1 MFKITRVAMLG
12 LASLIILSGTMSPVA
27 SAAGPYWRVS
37 GTRLEQGKKAVSIN
51 LAQGE
56 AELKS
61 TVLLLKTWI
70 SCATV
75 EIQNAY
81 ITGNGGNQ
89 GQGSASSITFTNCR
103 THEPGNCMVNE
114 PIKTGQVKTH
124 LVEYTNSA
132 KQLKIGELFEPSQGD
147 GTGTYVEIA
156 FKDAPPSTCAIKGT
170 NFPVK
175 GSVVA
180 NVFPE
185 GQEPTSGNLKFPVE
199 PITTVKHEGQERT
212 VGLTLGGKPATL
224 SGIFGVK
231 LVSGEKF
238 GAFLT

>member
-1 MFKITRVAMLG
+1 MLG
-12 LASLIILSGTMSPVA
+12 LASLIILSGTMSSVA
-27 SAAGPYWRVS
+27 SAAGPFWRVN
-37 GTRLEQGKKAVSIN
+37 GTRLEQGKKAVNIN

-56 AELKS
+56 AELKGN
-61 TVLLLKTWI
+61 VLLLKAWI
-70 SCATV
+70 SCATA
-75 EIQNAY
+75 ETQNAY
-81 ITGNGGNQ
+81 LTGNGGNQ
-89 GQGSASSITFTNCR
+89 GQGSASSITFTNCMTR
-103 THEPGNCMVNE
+103 EPTGCLVNE
-114 PIKTGQVKTH
+114 PIKTSQVKTH

-132 KQLKIGELFEPSQGD
+132 KQLKIGELFEPSQGE
-147 GTGTYVEIA
+147 GTGTYVELA
-156 FKDAPPSTCAIKGT
+156 FKDDPKKGTCSIKGT

-185 GQEPTSGNLKFPVE
+185 GQEPTSGNLTFPAE

-212 VGLTLGGKPATL
+212 VGLTLGGKPTTF
-224 SGIFGVK
+224 SGTFAAK